1 MSKTKLCFNSCIH
14 NNDSTHNML
23 LSSQLTK
30 GCSRNRINSKFN
42 LRNNSKQSGDFIVKH
57 NTDQLFQLDTINLSR
72 GRSSNNKDKKFH
84 SLHTVQSSRNVNRN
98 YFNIKQSYLTTSKVQ
113 LSKRN
118 NTEINNNTSSMYM
131 GNYNIKDCILRGN
144 TELLNKKKYIL
155 TLKTK
160 HKQKPLSVIL
170 INTNN
175 KKHKSNSVE
184 PHTHTSTNKCK
195 QNKITYLNNIML
207 THNNNTLTRG
217 KSIAFIKRCKS
228 FKIKTD
234 IKRNQHVLKDIPNSL
249 SDVSVFNHNNNNNKI
264 INNTNSYSSLLSKL
278 IYYIHNRKENTLNK
292 KEMFKLLKID
302 IYKSEQKVKEMLD
315 NLKRIQQHND
325 EDLKRK
331 GFVKNIGFLACQ
343 SKI

>member
-1 MSKTKLCFNSCIH
+1 MSKTKLCFNSSSY

-23 LSSQLTK
+23 MLSSSQFNK
-30 GCSRNRINSKFN
+30 GCSRNRLNSKFN
-42 LRNNSKQSGDFIVKH
+42 LRNNSKQ
-57 NTDQLFQLDTINLSR
+57 NTERLFQLDTINLSR
-72 GRSSNNKDKKFH
+72 GKSNNKSKDKKFN

-98 YFNIKQSYLTTSKVQ
+98 YFNIQQSYITTLKGKQQVHQ
-113 LSKRN
+113 RN

-144 TELLNKKKYIL
+144 IDLVNKKKHIL
-155 TLKTK
+155 TLKMK

-175 KKHKSNSVE
+175 KKHKSNSVDAH
-184 PHTHTSTNKCK
+184 PRTSI
-195 QNKITYLNNIML
+195 NKIQQHKLTYVNNIML
-207 THNNNTLTRG
+207 SHNTNNKLSCG
-217 KSIAFIKRCKS
+217 KSNTFIKRCKS
-228 FKIKTD
+228 FKIKTT
-234 IKRNQHVLKDIPNSL
+234 IKRTQHTQTDIPNSL
-249 SDVSVFNHNNNNNKI
+249 SDNNIFQKNKS
-264 INNTNSYSSLLSKL
+264 SYTSLLSKFL
-278 IYYIHNRKENTLNK
+278 HYINNRKENTLTK

-302 IYKSEQKVKEMLD
+302 IYKNEQKVKEMLD
-315 NLKRIQQHND
+315 SLKRIQQHND